1 MPGMSSMSAR
11 DLYLKSQKAVNGWLD
26 AYSAQVIVELSCSQQ
41 GHALAGAVGEIGV
54 HEGRLFILLRL
65 LRRAG
70 ENSVAIDV
78 FEDQHLN
85 VDRSGRGNL
94 GRFEYNVERWSG
106 NDNLVIL
113 QKSSLDVRPNE
124 LLDKAGKFRLF
135 SVDGGH
141 TEECAYNDLCLAEAV
156 LSPGGIIILDDFS
169 NHHWPSVA
177 AGAARFFLERETTV
191 RPFATSPNKMYVA
204 SPEYH
209 ERYRTALKA
218 SQGAHLYRSCTMF
231 GHQVDIYE
239 ARNQRGGRLRRLP
252 GLRTALNVAR
262 RAKRYWGTSGG

>member
-1 MPGMSSMSAR
+1 MPTISAIEQ
-11 DLYLKSQKAVNGWLD
+11 YLKSQNTVKGWLD
-26 AYSAQVIVELSCSQQ
+26 PYSAHMIAELGRLQAERGLVGS
-41 GHALAGAVGEIGV
+41 VGEIGV
-54 HEGRLFILLRL
+54 HEGRLFILLAL
-65 LRRAG
+65 LRRSG

-94 GRFEYNVERWSG
+94 DRFESNVEKWSG
-106 NDNLVIL
+106 HDNLIII

-124 LLDKAGKFRLF
+124 PLEKAGTFRLF

-141 TEECAYNDLCLAEAV
+141 TEECAYNDLCLAQAV

-177 AGAARFFLERETTV
+177 AGAARFFLQRGAAS
-191 RPFATSPNKMYVA
+191 RPFATSPNKMYLA

-209 ERYRTALKA
+209 ESYRMALLA
-218 SQGAHLYRSCTMF
+218 SQGAHLYRSCSMF

-239 ARNQRGGRLRRLP
+239 PRHERGAFRDRVP
-252 GLRTALNVAR
+252 GLRTALKTAR
-262 RAKRYWGTSGG
+262 RAKRLWDAFGT